1 MAHEQPPQ
9 MSRAHSQPV
18 CQQLHAAI
26 FEPAFP
32 DQSQRARNRVG
43 SSLPAGSSRTSLRPA
58 AQTRPESRFRRGGRS
73 RKVAAI
79 LLLRRWCRTNRTA
92 IHAAPQH
99 SDVELAIEARIAR
112 QSRPRTHLP
121 IQHHAI
127 ALKFVN
133 SFLIIVQA
141 AMDSGRFRTHLE
153 KKRQGPKTSS
163 LSGSKSVNVQL
174 CGNTSVTFA
183 AVVGCYDFACPSLRG
198 VSEVPYTVPGRIQS
212 VPQWLLPALSS
223 DGLAPG
229 MDSLLRMRFTA
240 QPQPVEVG

>member
-1 MAHEQPPQ
+1 MARADPQAFGENFHSAILKATFADQPQRPRN
-9 MSRAHSQPV
+9 RAWSSQP
-18 CQQLHAAI
+18 CRGSGRAFRAA
-26 FEPAFP
+26 
-32 DQSQRARNRVG
+32 
-43 SSLPAGSSRTSLRPA
+43 T
-58 AQTRPESRFRRGGRS
+58 QTGTKPSFRRRRGT
-73 RKVAAI
+73 RKVTDI
-79 LLLRRWCRTNRTA
+79 FLLAGACWTNRTA
-92 IHAAPQH
+92 INSSGEHANE
-99 SDVELAIEARIAR
+99 ELAIEARIAR
-112 QSRPRTHLP
+112 QPRSGTHLP